1 VTFTASESSTDDLLR
16 RVFEALI
23 ASPDRPTPTKGANRE
38 IRGATLELTNP
49 RARLSR
55 SETRGRLFSCLAEFC
70 WYLSGSDRV
79 EPIQFYLSHYREAA
93 ESDGAVHGAY
103 GPRLLSFDGIDQIRY
118 VIDTLSRKPDSR
130 QAVIQ
135 IFDHEDVRQ
144 HYEHVPCTCMLQ
156 YFVRS
161 SALDAVTF
169 MRSNDAYLGL
179 PHDIFS
185 FTLLQEVIA
194 RSLGIE
200 VGRYVHMVGSLH
212 LYERHVESAQ
222 SFLAEGWQ
230 SNAAM
235 PAMPVGDPW
244 GSLSRL
250 IDTEKALREGTDP
263 DQVEWDESPYWQD
276 LAMLLAMFALNVHG
290 RASEAPRLRANLSS
304 TVYDVFVND
313 RYGLPE

>member
-1 VTFTASESSTDDLLR
+1 MTLTVSESSTDDLLR
-16 RVFEALI
+16 QVFEVLI
-23 ASPDRPTPTKGANRE
+23 ASQDRPTPTRGANRE
-38 IRGATLELTNP
+38 VRGAMLELTNP

-79 EPIQFYLSHYREAA
+79 EPIEFYLSHYRESA

-103 GPRLLSFDGIDQIRY
+103 GPRLLAFDGMNQIRY
-118 VIDTLSRKPDSR
+118 VIDTLAERPDSR

-144 HYEHVPCTCMLQ
+144 HYEHVPCTCTLQ

-161 SALDAVTF
+161 STLDAVTF

-179 PHDIFS
+179 PHDLFA

-194 RSLGIE
+194 RSLGVE
-200 VGRYVHMVGSLH
+200 VGRYIHMVGSLH
-212 LYERHVESAQ
+212 LYEHHVQNAQ
-222 SFLAEGWQ
+222 SFLDEGWQ

-235 PAMPVGDPW
+235 PPMPAGDPW
-244 GSLSRL
+244 ASIGKL
-250 IDTEKALREGTDP
+250 IATERELREGTDP
-263 DQVEWDESPYWQD
+263 SQIEWDESPYWED
-276 LAMLLAMFALNVHG
+276 LATLLAIFALNDRG
-290 RASEAPRLRANLSS
+290 RVSEIPQLRAKLSS
-304 TVYDVFVND
+304 AVYDVFVND
-313 RYGLPE
+313 RYGLPQ